1 MAIGAENESAH
12 PGGFPAPTSR
22 PDSSADLALSD
33 RLHTADGRA
42 MVLTPPTLSPTPN
55 VAALLTMLRRRW
67 LFALSLGLLGSTAV
81 GIATWLLMTRT
92 GTYTVQA
99 MVHLASTPDSLL
111 PRTAPDFEKFAF
123 FQMTQQTL
131 VKSQVVLE
139 DVLRDPEVA
148 SLGIIHREG
157 AKKEW
162 LAQALKVDF
171 PQGAEIL
178 RISMTGEEP
187 GDLVVLVNAVMK
199 IYVEKFVNSEERR
212 RKTRLAQLDRL
223 KTEHNKQLTAKQLA
237 LRTSAP
243 KLGAIDAHAL
253 NAFQEIQMQQ
263 LASAREQ
270 MGLRREEKWR
280 LEEKLKQLRRAKE
293 TFSVPA
299 HAVDEEVDADAVV
312 KQYRAQIEK
321 LEMHMA
327 DVRNVTRP
335 AQAEQT
341 LIKDGTLK
349 ILEDNRAAL
358 AKRMKEARPTIAQ
371 RLRAKALA
379 NLDAEITETENRL
392 AIAGEL
398 EKSLGKTL
406 EELGRERG
414 AVGKETL
421 KTIELIRAVEDEE
434 KIISKLADQIQ
445 ALEMESLGESRAT
458 PLDNAIVTQTS
469 SGKKRLALTG
479 GASAATLGLLVF
491 GVAFFEFRKRKIDSA
506 DEVIHGFGVGLVGTL
521 PVVPRGM
528 RRRGTT
534 LPGKALYNQWTE
546 SIDSYRMLL
555 LRQFGADS
563 VRVVMVTSAMP
574 GEGKSSLS
582 SHLAVSLARAG
593 FRTVL
598 VDTDLRNPTVHRIF
612 ALPRGPGLSD
622 ILNGAPVVAQ
632 PTVVSGLY
640 AIPSGNLDLGA
651 VLSIARDDTNKLFER
666 LKQEFDFVVVDS
678 SPVLAVAGTLHIA
691 QHVDGVILS
700 ILRNV
705 SRMPKVSAAI
715 ARLEMVGASILGAV
729 VNGSDEDVYSSRYHT
744 PVVSAED

>member
-1 MAIGAENESAH
+1 MAKGAENESSH
-12 PGGFPAPTSR
+12 SGGFPAPAAR
-22 PDSSADLALSD
+22 RDSGADLALSD
-33 RLHTADGRA
+33 RLHAADGRA
-42 MVLTPPTLSPTPN
+42 VVLPPPTLSPTPN
-55 VAALLTMLRRRW
+55 IAALLTMLHRRW
-67 LFALSLGLLGSTAV
+67 LLALSLGLLGSTTV
-81 GIATWLLMTRT
+81 GIATWLLMSKT

-99 MVHLASTPDSLL
+99 MVHLASAPDSLL
-111 PRTAPDFEKFAF
+111 PRATPDFEKFAY

-139 DVLRDPEVA
+139 AVLKDPEVA
-148 SLGIIHREG
+148 SLGITRRAG
-157 AKKEW
+157 AAKEW
-162 LAQALKVDF
+162 LAQGLKVDF

-187 GDLVVLVNAVMK
+187 DDLVVLVNAVMRT
-199 IYVEKFVNSEERR
+199 YVEKFVNTEEKK
-212 RKTRLAQLDRL
+212 RKAKLAQLERL
-223 KTEHNKQLTAKQLA
+223 KSEHGKQLTAKQLA
-237 LRTSAP
+237 LRASAP
-243 KLGAIDAHAL
+243 KLGVIDARSL
-253 NAFQEIQMQQ
+253 TAFQEMQMQQ

-270 MGLRREEKWR
+270 LGLRQEEKWG
-280 LEEKLKQLRRAKE
+280 LEGKLKQLRRAKE
-293 TFSVPA
+293 THSVPA
-299 HAVDEEVDADAVV
+299 HLVDVEVDTDSVV
-312 KQYRAQIEK
+312 KRYREQIEK
-321 LEMHMA
+321 LELHVA
-327 DVRNVTRP
+327 AIRNVSRP
-335 AQAEQT
+335 AQAEQI
-341 LIKDGTLK
+341 LKKEGTLK
-349 ILEDNRAAL
+349 VLEDTRAVL
-358 AKRMKEARPTIAQ
+358 DQRMKEVRPTIAQ

-379 NLDAEITETENRL
+379 DLDAEITETENRL
-392 AIAGEL
+392 AIAGER

-406 EELGRERG
+406 EELGREKG
-414 AVGKETL
+414 EVGKETL
-421 KTIELIRAVEDEE
+421 KTIELVRGVEDEE

-491 GVAFFEFRKRKIDSA
+491 GVAFLEFRKRKIDSA
-506 DEVIHGFGVGLVGTL
+506 DEVIHGFGVGLVGTV

-528 RRRGTT
+528 RRRGAT

-555 LRQFGADS
+555 LRQVGTDS
-563 VRVVMVTSAMP
+563 VRVVMVTSAMA

-593 FRTVL
+593 YRTAL

-622 ILNGAPVVAQ
+622 ILNGASVAAQ
-632 PTVVSGLY
+632 PTAVSGLY
-640 AIPSGNLDLGA
+640 VIPSGDLDLSA
-651 VLSIARDDTNKLFER
+651 VLSIARDDAGKLFER
-666 LKQEFDFVVVDS
+666 LKQEFDFVIVDS

-744 PVVSAED
+744 PAVSVED